1 MSRLP
6 FALSTTLDNVF
17 DITPSDVS
25 NDSSRTGITAAR
37 SLVTGNLLSELLLP
51 RIERLLNAGG
61 SKAPTLAAA
70 LVQAKQKSAYSDITN
85 DLGRIHHLV
94 SQMDDGR
101 WGGAGA
107 DSVTATDLGSLD
119 GPCARIRQEDRHL
132 YGYCKESRQGQALM
146 EAERLRKDG
155 GPDERT
161 VYSDVMRLIQS
172 MQGGPEGRKLA
183 DSLIRRGVSRF
194 EIRSRAT
201 ELIEDSKRVFKT
213 NRLFEPGSESD
224 DTGAVH
230 GAVVQL
236 IQNVDFIQHIMELMA
251 MHLPPDYPWRSEQVV
266 HVATWWIMHY
276 ISMLRPQLVHA
287 VIDCPDNDVNKC
299 KLIGL
304 SLGANAV
311 PVAKW
316 HGSTARIQASGSN
329 AIVSDRMFHGMKWFS
344 SYTRFRKHVDELSIS
359 MSPQNGRGG
368 GMYHKLSD
376 DQKYNLARIASSA
389 DTGWRSSVL
398 GPGARAQVV
407 VVPPFPSM
415 LKQWASNPGTHPNLD
430 ALLGTSP
437 RNHDVDLWLK
447 HTMREYN
454 GDGSE
459 NAVNNG
465 NLRDVIKELYTQMG
479 GVPISQKNKEQTPH
493 FKNQHGNVFERY
505 ADFYVHVGALLETP
519 ARLFEVLEDV
529 FTSDEI
535 SDSKFLDNLYIGGM
549 YRYGIDFR
557 NYGSLVDSNN
567 YSREYGNS
575 DIRKYI
581 PDPKRIASIAAFQ
594 NNCRN
599 VISQID
605 SSMSYNVYLRPN
617 IEDENGKPK
626 VCRPNGILH
635 RDAYRPTSKYRNS
648 AVFMALLFMC
658 QAHLTAITTYAS
670 TMERWYQTLYDYG
683 IDLST
688 GTATTYREAKP
699 FFDSYYSDVADD
711 SKQGDTRWN
720 HLGKSDSDISLNTN
734 EWLDQITR
742 G

>member
-25 NDSSRTGITAAR
+25 NDSSRAGIAAAR
-37 SLVTGNLLSELLLP
+37 SLVNGNLLSELLLP

-70 LVQAKQKSAYSDITN
+70 LVQAKQKGAYSDITN

-94 SQMDDGR
+94 SQMDDAR
-101 WGGAGA
+101 WGGS

-119 GPCARIRQEDRHL
+119 DPCARIRQEDRHL

-146 EAERLRKDG
+146 NAERSRKD
-155 GPDERT
+155 PANDER
-161 VYSDVMRLIQS
+161 VVFSDVMRLIQS
-172 MQGGPEGRKLA
+172 MQNGPEGRKLS

-213 NRLFEPGSESD
+213 NRLFEANSD
-224 DTGAVH
+224 SDETGAVH

-287 VIDCPDNDVNKC
+287 VIDCPDNDPNKC

-316 HGSTARIQASGSN
+316 HGSTARIQSSGSNN
-329 AIVSDRMFHGMKWFS
+329 AIVSDRMLIQKKWFS
-344 SYTRFRKHVDELSIS
+344 SYTRFRKHVDELSMS
-359 MSPQNGRGG
+359 MGPQSGRGG
-368 GMYHKLSD
+368 MYSKLTD

-389 DTGWRSSVL
+389 DTAWRSSVG
-398 GPGARAQVV
+398 GPNSRNQAV
-407 VVPPFPSM
+407 VVPPYPAKLNEWQTDQKKFKAV
-415 LKQWASNPGTHPNLD
+415 LER
-430 ALLGTSP
+430 LLADGIQA
-437 RNHDVDLWLK
+437 RIEIDLWLK
-447 HTMREYN
+447 HTQRGYS

-459 NAVNNG
+459 NMGNPNMIAAVKAVM
-465 NLRDVIKELYTQMG
+465 DSVVTD
-479 GVPISQKNKEQTPH
+479 PISAINREPNPGFKTQTTT
-493 FKNQHGNVFERY
+493 VLERY
-505 ADFYVHVGALLETP
+505 ANFYVHLGALLETP
-519 ARLFEVLEDV
+519 ARLFEILEDV
-529 FTSDEI
+529 FTSAEI
-535 SDSKFLDNLYIGGM
+535 AHADFLDDLYVGGL
-549 YRYGIDFR
+549 YRYGLDFR
-557 NYGSLVDSNN
+557 NYGSLVDTNTF
-567 YSREYGNS
+567 SREYGNS

-581 PDPKRIASIAAFQ
+581 SSASRIASITAFQ
-594 NNCRN
+594 TNCRN
-599 VISQID
+599 VLSQID
-605 SSMSYNVYLRPN
+605 SSMAYNVYLRPIVEIGGGSN
-617 IEDENGKPK
+617 VVAATNPS
-626 VCRPNGILH
+626 
-635 RDAYRPTSKYRNS
+635 AYRPTSKYRYS
-648 AVFMALLFMC
+648 AIFMALLFMC
-658 QAHLTAITTYAS
+658 QVHLQQLTQYAS
-670 TMERWYQTLYDYG
+670 TMERWYQTIYDYG

-688 GTATTYREAKP
+688 GTATTHREVKP
-699 FFDSYYSDVADD
+699 AFESYYSDVADD
-711 SKQGDTRWN
+711 SKHGDNRWN
-720 HLGKSDSDISLNTN
+720 HLGKSESDISLNTAD
-734 EWLDQITR
+734 WLDQIKYKN
-742 G
+742 